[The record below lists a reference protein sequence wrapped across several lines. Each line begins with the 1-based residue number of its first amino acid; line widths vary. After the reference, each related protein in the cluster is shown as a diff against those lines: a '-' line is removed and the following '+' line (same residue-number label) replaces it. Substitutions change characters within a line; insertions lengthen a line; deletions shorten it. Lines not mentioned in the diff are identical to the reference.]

1 MADECGGNMKKATTI
16 TITILAFIL
25 VGALIIGWSMY
36 QKNRDVAVQPSLYVK
51 TFSDENFD
59 TDVVEASK
67 THPILVDFYA
77 EWCFPCRMLEPVIEE
92 IAKELNGRAIV
103 GKLNTDK
110 NLIARRFG
118 ITKIPAIFIIRDGE
132 IKNAFYGVVPKE
144 TIVKALSEFGA

>member
-1 MADECGGNMKKATTI
+1 MKKATTI
-16 TITILAFIL
+16 TITILALIL

-36 QKNRDVAVQPSLYVK
+36 QKNRDVAGQPSLHVK
-51 TFSDENFD
+51 IFSDENFQ

-77 EWCFPCRMLEPVIEE
+77 EWCFPCRMLEPIIEE
-92 IAKELNGRAIV
+92 VAKELSGRAIV
-103 GKLNTDK
+103 GRLDTDK

-118 ITKIPAIFIIRDGE
+118 ITKIPAVFIIRNGE

-144 TIVKALSEFGA
+144 TILKALSEFGA

>member
-1 MADECGGNMKKATTI
+1 MKKATTI
-16 TITILAFIL
+16 TITILALIL

-51 TFSDENFD
+51 IFSDENFQA
-59 TDVVEASK
+59 DVVEASK
-67 THPILVDFYA
+67 TRPILVDFYA
-77 EWCFPCRMLEPVIEE
+77 EWCFPCRMLEPIIEE
-92 IAKELNGRAIV
+92 VAKELSGRAIV

-144 TIVKALSEFGA
+144 TILKALSEFGA